1 MDAASYLYNFILKN
15 PYKKSTTKNLLEMTT
30 QINQKTNIDIK
41 ITFNH
46 NHAII
51 FAFCQLFL

>member
-41 ITFNH
+41 NYV
-46 NHAII
+46 
-51 FAFCQLFL
+51 